1 MATNTPASAV
11 NQTRVGP
18 TKGSRSIDHAEG
30 RVGRGSGDGGGTAG
44 TDSGAGA
51 TVVVRTPPLVVC
63 GASGRTIGGCWDPS
77 RELTGSFTMR
87 SRRGRRPR
95 RGAGSCAGVR
105 TLGGMAGLSSYP
117 SIPRR
122 GRALASLGAIALG
135 LGLLTACGS
144 GSDTA
149 HDAPAAIAE
158 AGSAADVVTLD
169 AEAFR
174 ARTQEPGVVVLDVRT
189 PEEFAEGHLAGAV
202 NVDASAPDFDG
213 QVSELD
219 ADAAYAVYCRSGS
232 RSEAAVER
240 MQAAGFTDVE
250 HLGGGII
257 AWQEAGLP
265 VE

>member
-1 MATNTPASAV
+1 
-11 NQTRVGP
+11 
-18 TKGSRSIDHAEG
+18 
-30 RVGRGSGDGGGTAG
+30 
-44 TDSGAGA
+44 
-51 TVVVRTPPLVVC
+51 
-63 GASGRTIGGCWDPS
+63 
-77 RELTGSFTMR
+77 
-87 SRRGRRPR
+87 
-95 RGAGSCAGVR
+95 
-105 TLGGMAGLSSYP
+105 MAGLSSYP
-117 SIPRR
+117 STPRR

-135 LGLLTACGS
+135 LGLLAACGS

-158 AGSAADVVTLD
+158 AGSAADVVTLG

-202 NVDASAPDFDG
+202 NVDASAPDFDE

-219 ADAAYAVYCRSGS
+219 ADATYAVYCRSGS
-232 RSEAAVER
+232 RSAAAVKR
-240 MQAAGFTDVE
+240 MQAGGFTDVE
-250 HLGGGII
+250 HLGGGIL